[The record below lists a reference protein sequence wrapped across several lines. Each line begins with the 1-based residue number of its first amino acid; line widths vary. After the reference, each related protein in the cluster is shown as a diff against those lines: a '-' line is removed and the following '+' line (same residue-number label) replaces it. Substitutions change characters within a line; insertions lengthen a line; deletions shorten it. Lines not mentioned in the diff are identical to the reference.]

1 MVITIQLQDQVDA
14 IRDAGYYQGLAEG
27 LEKQLEGLKGPV
39 EIDTIAAT
47 DLIKKV

>member
-1 MVITIQLQDQVDA
+1 MVITIPLQDYVDA
-14 IRDAGYYQGLAEG
+14 IRHAGYYQGLAEG

-39 EIDTIAAT
+39 EIDTISPA